1 MLDGISLDKST
12 QQHKKPRVVVIGVG
26 GGGSNAVKHMI
37 EQKLEGCEFA
47 VCNTDDQ
54 ALENSPC
61 NTTFLLGKN
70 VTDGLGAGG
79 NPEVGQ
85 KCAEESIKDI
95 EDFVDGA
102 DMVFLSVGMGGGTG
116 TGASPVIA
124 EMIKNKGI
132 VCVGVVSKPF
142 VFEGTP
148 RMRVAQAGIE
158 KLQQHLDALII
169 IPNENLISTVA
180 PDATFIQALQI
191 VDDILLMGVRA
202 IADLIFKPGQINLDF
217 NDIRTVVKGAGKA
230 IIGIG
235 EVSKTEYG
243 EKTAVTA
250 AQRAVSN
257 SLLEYNNISEA
268 CAVLVNVTANE
279 NLSFVDMNKACSAVR
294 ESVHPDANII
304 FGMSL
309 NTDEDFADTIRL
321 SVLAT
326 GIANEAKA
334 TAQTQIGD
342 ETIPTQKNDTLDT
355 EYTFD
360 FVESVDDSNLDFAD
374 TDFSDESSDTD
385 TPTDLSEN
393 TGDTPSSTPD
403 SVPKYDTLIQ
413 DTNTPRAN
421 KQNLG
426 TDTPLDNSKHDTTTS
441 ESQGESGESLPSELS
456 SPTIETSNTPTPDT
470 VQESIEKNLDFTNED
485 VFKTSQLEQPG
496 LFGKIF
502 KGRNKTKTENKQAP
516 VKPKSHSTTKP
527 TELPDFLKK
536 QNN

>member
-26 GGGSNAVKHMI
+26 GGGSNAVKYMI
-37 EQKLEGCEFA
+37 QQKLEGCEFA
-47 VCNTDDQ
+47 VCNTDAQ
-54 ALENSPC
+54 ALENFPC
-61 NTTFLLGKN
+61 DTTFLLGEN
-70 VTDGLGAGG
+70 VTNGLGAGG

-85 KCAEESIKDI
+85 KCAEASIKDI

-102 DMVFLSVGMGGGTG
+102 EMVFLSVGMGGGTG

-124 EMIKNKGI
+124 EMIQSKGI
-132 VCVGVVSKPF
+132 VCIGVVSKPF

-169 IPNENLISTVA
+169 IPNENLISNVA
-180 PDATFIQALQI
+180 PDATFIEALQI

-235 EVSKTEYG
+235 EVSKTDYG
-243 EKTAVTA
+243 ENAAVTA

-279 NLSFVDMNKACSAVR
+279 NISFVDMTKACSAIK
-294 ESVHPDANII
+294 EHVHQDANII

-309 NTDEDFADTIRL
+309 NTDEDFADIIRL

-326 GIANEAKA
+326 GISNEAKA

-342 ETIPTQKNDTLDT
+342 TIIATQENDTLDT
-355 EYTFD
+355 EDAFD
-360 FVESVDDSNLDFAD
+360 FC
-374 TDFSDESSDTD
+374 
-385 TPTDLSEN
+385 
-393 TGDTPSSTPD
+393 G
-403 SVPKYDTLIQ
+403 IC
-413 DTNTPRAN
+413 
-421 KQNLG
+421 
-426 TDTPLDNSKHDTTTS
+426 
-441 ESQGESGESLPSELS
+441 
-456 SPTIETSNTPTPDT
+456 
-470 VQESIEKNLDFTNED
+470 
-485 VFKTSQLEQPG
+485 
-496 LFGKIF
+496 
-502 KGRNKTKTENKQAP
+502 GR
-516 VKPKSHSTTKP
+516 
-527 TELPDFLKK
+527 
-536 QNN
+536 

>member
-1 MLDGISLDKST
+1 MLEGISLDKST

-47 VCNTDDQ
+47 VCNTDAQ

-61 NTTFLLGKN
+61 ETTFLLGEN
-70 VTDGLGAGG
+70 ITHGLGAGG

-85 KCAEESIKDI
+85 KAAEDSINAV
-95 EDFVDGA
+95 EDFVEGA

-124 EMIKNKGI
+124 EMIKSKKI
-132 VCVGVVSKPF
+132 VCIGVVSKPF
-142 VFEGTP
+142 VFENTH
-148 RMRVAQAGIE
+148 RMRVAQTGIE
-158 KLQQHLDALII
+158 KLQQYLDALIV
-169 IPNENLISTVA
+169 IPNENLISTVD
-180 PDATFIQALQI
+180 PSATFIEALQV
-191 VDDILLMGVRA
+191 VDDVLLMGVRA
-202 IADLIFKPGQINLDF
+202 IADLILKPGQINLDF
-217 NDIRTVVKGAGKA
+217 NDIRTVVEKAGKA

-235 EVSKTEYG
+235 EVSKKEYG
-243 EKTAVTA
+243 EEAAVTA
-250 AQRAVSN
+250 AKRAVSN

-268 CAVLVNVTANE
+268 RAVLVNVTATE
-279 NLSFVDMNKACSAVR
+279 SLSFMDMNKACSAVR

-309 NTDEDFADTIRL
+309 NTDEDFDDDTIRL

-326 GIANEAKA
+326 GISNEAKA

-342 ETIPTQKNDTLDT
+342 KIIPTQENNTLDT
-355 EYTFD
+355 EDAFD
-360 FVESVDDSNLDFAD
+360 FVESVADSNLDFDD
-374 TDFSDESSDTD
+374 TDFSDGSSDTD

-393 TGDTPSSTPD
+393 TGDTPPSISD
-403 SVPKYDTLIQ
+403 SVPNVYNTLMQ

-421 KQNLG
+421 KQNIG
-426 TDTPLDNSKHDTTTS
+426 TDTPLENSKHDTTTS
-441 ESQGESGESLPSELS
+441 ESQGESRESPPFS

-470 VQESIEKNLDFTNED
+470 VQESIENTLDFTNED
-485 VFKTSQLEQPG
+485 VFKTPQPEQPG

-516 VKPKSHSTTKP
+516 VKPTSHSTTKP
-527 TELPDFLKK
+527 TELPDFLKN